1 MSRALDS
8 PSAASVLIVE
18 DDPNMARGIAENLEA
33 EGHRTEVAGDGRTAL
48 ERIVEGDFDLVILDV
63 MLPELDGFAI
73 CERARAEGV
82 VTPILFLT
90 AKDGVDDRIR
100 GLEAGGDDYME
111 KPFHLRELLLRSRVI
126 LRRWHWYRREAE
138 GEPVIRFG
146 DNEFDLGTF
155 EGRSWHGSKET
166 LTHKEAMILRAL
178 AECSGAV
185 VSREDLLEKVWGYEV
200 YPSTR
205 TIDNFILRL
214 RRRFEPDPERPRY
227 FHTVR
232 GVGYRFT
239 PDGEEE

>member
-1 MSRALDS
+1 MNSSFESTA
-8 PSAASVLIVE
+8 AASILVVE
-18 DDPNMARGIAENLEA
+18 DDPNMAKGISENLEA
-33 EGHRTEVAGDGRTAL
+33 EGYRTEIVHDGRTAL
-48 ERIVEGDFDLVILDV
+48 ARILEGDFDLVILDV

-73 CERARAEGV
+73 CARARAEGV
-82 VTPILFLT
+82 VTPVLFLT

-126 LRRWHWYRREAE
+126 LRRWRWYRGED
-138 GEPVIRFG
+138 EPVIRFG
-146 DNEFDLGTF
+146 DNEFDLRTF
-155 EGRSWHGSKET
+155 EGRSWDGAKQS

-178 AECSGAV
+178 AERAGAV

-214 RRRFEPDPERPRY
+214 RRRFEPDPEQPRY

-239 PDGEEE
+239 PEGEEE

>member
-1 MSRALDS
+1 MNSSFESTA
-8 PSAASVLIVE
+8 AASILVVE
-18 DDPNMARGIAENLEA
+18 DDPNMAKGISENLEA
-33 EGHRTEVAGDGRTAL
+33 EGYRTEIVHDGRTAL
-48 ERIVEGDFDLVILDV
+48 ARILEGDFDLVILDV

-82 VTPILFLT
+82 VTPVLFLT

-126 LRRWHWYRREAE
+126 LRRWRWYRGE

-146 DNEFDLGTF
+146 DNEFDLRTF
-155 EGRSWHGSKET
+155 EGRSWDGAKQS

-178 AECSGAV
+178 AERAGAV

-239 PDGEEE
+239 PEGEEE